1 MKFSDGCWH
10 YRKNFNML
18 FPMEVHSFE
27 QAQDKLVF
35 YAPLRAVASRGD
47 VLNNGILTFE
57 ITFPLENVIRV
68 KCCHHIGGGEKLP
81 QTTLCM
87 EPLPIKFQETA
98 EQLCLTNGKLELHI
112 KKKDGFAM
120 EFFYDGKPLTG
131 SAPKA
136 FSYIEDKDTGTFY
149 MREQLSLD
157 VGELIYGLGER
168 FTPFVKN
175 GQTVDIWNEDG
186 GTGSEQAYKNIPF
199 YLSNKGYGVFVN
211 HTERV
216 SYEIASEK
224 VVKAQF
230 SVPGEY
236 LDYFI
241 IGGPTPKEVLQR
253 YTTLTGKPALPP
265 AWTFGLWLSTSFTT
279 DYSEETVM
287 SFIDGMLERD
297 IPFDTFHFDCFWMEG
312 FEWCNFTWDEQ
323 MFPDPQGMLKRI
335 KDRGLKICLWINPY
349 IAQKSPLF
357 KEGMANGY
365 LIKRP
370 DGSVWQWDRWQAGLG
385 VVDFTN
391 PDACKWYQSKLE
403 ALLDMGVDCFKT
415 DFGERIPVDVI
426 YHDGSDPY
434 KMHNFYAYRFNQVVF
449 ELLEQRFGKGEAV
462 VFARSGAAGSQQ
474 FPVHWGGDP
483 WSNYPSMAETL
494 RGGLSFLLSGF
505 GYWSHD
511 ISGFEKR
518 ATDDLFKR
526 WAQFGFLSSHSRL
539 HGSTEYKV
547 PWLYGEES
555 VEITRQFSKLKN
567 RLMPYLYQG
576 AVDTSQ
582 TGVPLMRP
590 MVLEFPWDESCYY
603 LDRQYMLGD
612 ALLVAP
618 IFNDTGIAKYY
629 LPTGRWTN
637 FFTGEIKAGE
647 KWQEERHDYS
657 TLPLMVRPNTILAMG
672 SVDCAAAYD
681 YNLEPTFHVFE
692 LSEASARICDVK
704 GQPTAEIHG
713 RREGDEITFSVSGK
727 LKGGCKVLLR
737 NVSQI
742 RNVEGG
748 TALPHEH
755 GTLIAVGEDTVKIK
769 VKL

>member
-10 YRKNFNML
+10 YRKNFNPL
-18 FPMEVHSFE
+18 FPMEVYDHE
-27 QAQDKLVF
+27 KTKDKLVL
-35 YAPLRAVASRGD
+35 YAPLKAVAQRGD
-47 VLNNGILTFE
+47 VLNNGMLTLE
-57 ITFPLENVIRV
+57 LTFPLENVICV
-68 KCCHHIGGGEKLP
+68 KCIHHIGGKEKFP
-81 QTTLCM
+81 QT
-87 EPLPIKFQETA
+87 PLYTESLPLNFEEVPDFLA
-98 EQLCLTNGKLELHI
+98 LTNGNLSVKI
-112 KKKDGFAM
+112 QRKNGFSM
-120 EFFYDGKPLTG
+120 EFFQDGKPLTG
-131 SAPKA
+131 SSLKA
-136 FSYIEDKDTGTFY
+136 LSYIEDKDTNTFY

-175 GQTVDIWNEDG
+175 GQSVDIWNEDG

-199 YLSNKGYGVFVN
+199 YLSSKGYGVFVN
-211 HTERV
+211 HTEKV

-230 SVPGEY
+230 SVPGER
-236 LDYFI
+236 LEYFI

-287 SFIDGMLERD
+287 SFIDGMIERD
-297 IPFDTFHFDCFWMEG
+297 IPFDTFHFDCFWMKG
-312 FEWCNFTWDEQ
+312 FEWCNFQWDKK
-323 MFPDPQGMLKRI
+323 MFPDPQGMLNRI
-335 KDRGLKICLWINPY
+335 KEKGLKICLWINPY

-357 KEGMANGY
+357 KEGMENGY
-365 LIKRP
+365 LLKRP

-391 PDACKWYQSKLE
+391 PEACKWYQSKLE
-403 ALLDMGVDCFKT
+403 TLLDMGVDCFKT
-415 DFGERIPVDVI
+415 DFGERIPVDVN

-434 KMHNFYAYRFNQVVF
+434 KMHNFYAYRFNEVVF
-449 ELLEQRFGKGEAV
+449 ELLERKFGKGKAV
-462 VFARSGAAGSQQ
+462 LFARSAAAGSQQ

-505 GYWSHD
+505 GFWSHD

-526 WAQFGFLSSHSRL
+526 WSQFGLLSSHSRL

-547 PWLYGEES
+547 PWFYGEES
-555 VEITRQFSKLKN
+555 VDITRQFSKLKN
-567 RLMPYLYQG
+567 RLMPYLYHN
-576 AVDTSQ
+576 AVYTAQ

-590 MVLEFPWDESCYY
+590 MILEFPDEENCYY

-612 ALLVAP
+612 SLLVAP
-618 IFNDTGIAKYY
+618 IFNDDGIAKYY
-629 LPTGRWTN
+629 LPDGKWTN
-637 FFTGEIKAGE
+637 FFTNEVKPGG
-647 KWQEERHDYS
+647 KWHKESHDYS
-657 TLPLMVRPNTILAMG
+657 TLPLMVRENTILALG
-672 SVDCAAAYD
+672 NKDNTAAYD
-681 YNLEPTFHVFE
+681 YTAEPTFHAFE
-692 LSEASARICDVK
+692 LSNAITKIYDVNGKEVAGIK
-704 GQPTAEIHG
+704 GI
-713 RREGDEITFSVSGK
+713 REDDTIIFSIFGK
-727 LKGGCKVLLR
+727 LPSGYHVLLR
-737 NVSQI
+737 NMTKVSHI
-742 RNVEGG
+742 EGG
-748 TALPHEH
+748 TVLPHEL
-755 GTLIAVGEDTVKIK
+755 GILITTKENTIK